1 MKEISGSDHPCADI
15 RSSAKGL
22 LDRHGRDA
30 VLVAAMQ
37 ADDQLFEGD
46 LDGYHKWKRVGLV
59 LDELMS
65 ERV

>member
-1 MKEISGSDHPCADI
+1 MKQTSDPDHPCADI
-15 RSSAKGL
+15 RRSAKGL
-22 LDRHGRDA
+22 MELHGRDA